1 MEKTALLIDS
11 DNISAKYIKII
22 VDELTL
28 NNGTIS
34 IKRAYGDWTS
44 DILKPWKEILLEYAI
59 TPQQQFS
66 YSKGKNS
73 TDSAMIIDAMDLLYT
88 QEIDTFCLATS
99 DCDFTKIATRL
110 RESGKKVIGM
120 GESKTNQSFI
130 AACNEFKYIDLLYNS
145 ESTAESNNDVIEVSS
160 ASVTQREKIK
170 AFLQDLLINN
180 NSIQLGFAK
189 QQLQQK
195 FSDFDERN
203 YGYSKFSTF
212 VSSFSDFSIDVKQ
225 NNISLADKGSNADEI
240 TNFVIKSITGKKK
253 KNYTS
258 AEIQN
263 IIAKNYKDFKLK
275 NLGYSNMK
283 SYLKSINNINISSD
297 GKYYI

>member
-11 DNISAKYIKII
+11 DNVSAKYIKII
-22 VDELTL
+22 VDELTK

-44 DILKPWKEILLEYAI
+44 DILKPWKEILLNYAI
-59 TPQQQFS
+59 TPHQQFS

-73 TDSAMIIDAMDLLYT
+73 TDSAMIIDAMDILYT
-88 QEIDTFCLATS
+88 QEVDTFCLATS

-110 RESGKKVIGM
+110 RESGKTVIGM

-145 ESTAESNNDVIEVSS
+145 ETTAYSSNENSEIDS
-160 ASVTQREKIK
+160 ASVTQIESIK
-170 AFLQDLLINN
+170 GFIQDLLIES

-189 QQLQQK
+189 QQLQKK

-212 VSSFSDFSIDVKQ
+212 INSFSEFNIDSKQ
-225 NNISLADKGSNADEI
+225 NSILPAEGESGIDEI
-240 TNFVIKSITGKKK
+240 NQFVIKSVTGKRKK
-253 KNYTS
+253 FYTS

-263 IIAKNYKDFKLK
+263 IIAKQFKDFKLK

-283 SYLKSINNINISSD
+283 SYLKSISNIKISDD